1 MWEQGHTAIAAC
13 NSNVSEPKRER
24 DFGVKQT
31 TYLAQRGEDEGL
43 LLYRDNSTGGDNVVL
58 PDLGGPAYHTQDAC
72 VYKCVAARL
81 RVAEYA
87 GINLNWLP
95 DVGDLLQEM
104 QTLGYEL

>member
-43 LLYRDNSTGGDNVVL
+43 LLYRDNSTGGDNVV
-58 PDLGGPAYHTQDAC
+58 
-72 VYKCVAARL
+72 VSML
-81 RVAEYA
+81 RASTTASCFQTSA
-87 GINLNWLP
+87 GRRTTPKTPVCTSVWLP
-95 DVGDLLQEM
+95 GCGWRNMPESI
-104 QTLGYEL
+104 